1 MPNDTS
7 TNRAKNRRV
16 EIIVLKSAVKESS
29 TQSIEQLNK
38 DYESVDGQITDVEK
52 Q

>member
-1 MPNDTS
+1 MTTS

-16 EIIVLKSAVKESS
+16 EIIVLKSKVKESLA
-29 TQSIEQLNK
+29 QSIDQLNK
-38 DYESVDGQITDVEK
+38 DYESVEGQITDVEK